1 MYMSHT
7 SIEKVLM
14 LSVLEIYYLI
24 LEPQIMLNELPFKH
38 LRIKILIA
46 IVKPMNAINEY
57 VLSDSFM
64 N

>member
-1 MYMSHT
+1 MSHT

-46 IVKPMNAINEY
+46 IVKRMIAINEY